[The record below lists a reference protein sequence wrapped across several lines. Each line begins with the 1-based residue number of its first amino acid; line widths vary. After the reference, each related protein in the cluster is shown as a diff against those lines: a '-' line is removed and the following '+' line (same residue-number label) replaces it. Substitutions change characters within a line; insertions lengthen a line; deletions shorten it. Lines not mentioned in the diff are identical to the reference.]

1 MSRATP
7 QMRDFA
13 ERLIAYETTENKSSG
28 TKHPAAFPVCDKLRP
43 HLATLMGDTGVRALF
58 SRALTVTRE
67 EVRSLRAVQIKA
79 DGSLEGLEKLEVQAD
94 PEELA
99 KGSVVLVAQ
108 LLGLLV
114 AFIGVNLMLQIVSDV
129 WPKLALN
136 DLNLLKKSKK

>member
-13 ERLIAYETTENKSSG
+13 ERLVAYETRGNKSSA
-28 TKHPAAFPVCDKLRP
+28 TKIPAAFPVCEKLRP
-43 HLATLMGDTGVRALF
+43 QLATLIGNTGVRSLV

-67 EVRSLRAVQIKA
+67 EVDSLRAVQVQA
-79 DGSLEGLEKLEVQAD
+79 DGSLVRLDELEAQAD

-99 KGSVVLVAQ
+99 KDSVVLVAQ

-114 AFIGVNLMLQIVSDV
+114 AFIGESLMLRIVCDV
-129 WPKLALN
+129 WPELALD
-136 DLNLLKKSKK
+136 DLNLLDRDKK